1 MNTQA
6 PTPPD
11 AAAAPTDTQATAP
24 NSLEAAND
32 KIRRLIDMY
41 APTHLGREGAL
52 TALHAGLAEFE
63 AAVREDEKAK
73 IEAAAGVG
81 APAIGGTS
89 TPPDDAGDP
98 STGSRRTTRKP

>member
-11 AAAAPTDTQATAP
+11 AAAAPLDGLTGTQAAP

-63 AAVREDEKAK
+63 AAVREDERAV
-73 IEAAAGVG
+73 IAAAT
-81 APAIGGTS
+81 ATAAAE
-89 TPPDDAGDP
+89 DASGK
-98 STGSRRTTRKP
+98 RKK